1 MKCKDQLTGIWHG
14 PYQILI
20 CRKRHACLFIYF
32 FYFLFLFFFLQ
43 DAEGMCYLP
52 EWKVKHAD
60 TGEKNDADF
69 EITDCS
75 SNYDREAVLSL

>member
-1 MKCKDQLTGIWHG
+1 MAWSLSDINM
-14 PYQILI
+14 
-20 CRKRHACLFIYF
+20 RKKACLVF
-32 FYFLFLFFFLQ
+32 FFFFSFFFFLQ

-75 SNYDREAVLSL
+75 SNYDREAVLSLCL